1 MAGHASRSR
10 SHRGTPPGFP
20 GSLRRPELGQH
31 FLAGARLAAELVEQ
45 AGVGPADL
53 VVEIGAGT
61 GVLTL
66 ALARRAGRVLAI
78 ERDPVLAATARRR
91 LAGHRNVAVVTADAL
106 RLPLPRRPFRVVA
119 NLPFGSTQAMLR
131 RLLDDPRSPLRR
143 ADLIV
148 QEQAARRYAAA
159 TPATPR
165 TIRWGAR
172 YELRV
177 GRRLPPACFSPPPRV
192 TAAVLV
198 VRRRK
203 PPLVAAGGHHRLEAL
218 LRAGFREPR
227 APLRRALVPPLS
239 RGQLRR
245 LARDLD
251 FPLDAH
257 APDLDARQ
265 WAGIL
270 AFLR

>member
-1 MAGHASRSR
+1 VAGHASRSR
-10 SHRGTPPGFP
+10 RPG
-20 GSLRRPELGQH
+20 LGQH
-31 FLAGARLAAELVEQ
+31 FLAGGRLAAELVEQ
-45 AGVGPADL
+45 AGVDPADL

-66 ALARRAGRVLAI
+66 ALACRAGRVLAI
-78 ERDPVLAATARRR
+78 ERDPRLAASARRR

-131 RLLDDPRSPLRR
+131 RLLDDPRSPLQR

-148 QEQAARRYAAA
+148 QEEAARRYAAA

-172 YELRV
+172 YQLRV

-198 VRRRK
+198 VRRRQ
-203 PPLVAAGGHHRLEAL
+203 PPLVRVGDHRRLEAL
-218 LRAGFREPR
+218 LRAGFREPQ

-239 RGQLRR
+239 RGQLRW
-245 LARDLD
+245 LARELD
-251 FPLDAH
+251 FPLDAR
-257 APDLDARQ
+257 AADLDTRQ

-270 AFLR
+270 TFLR

>member
-1 MAGHASRSR
+1 VAG
-10 SHRGTPPGFP
+10 RGA
-20 GSLRRPELGQH
+20 RRAGAARRAGGTLGQH
-31 FLAGARLAAELVEQ
+31 FLAGGRLAAELVEQ

-61 GVLTL
+61 GELTL

-78 ERDPVLAATARRR
+78 EYDPRLAGTARRR
-91 LAGHRNVAVVTADAL
+91 VAAHGNVTVVTADAL
-106 RLPLPRRPFRVVA
+106 CVPLPRRPFRVVA
-119 NLPFGSTQAMLR
+119 NLPFGSTEAILR
-131 RLLDDPRSPLRR
+131 RLLDDPRSPLQR

-148 QEQAARRYAAA
+148 QEEAARRYAAA

-165 TIRWGAR
+165 TIRWGVW

-177 GRRLPPACFSPPPRV
+177 QRRLPAACFRPPPRV

-198 VRRRK
+198 ARRRR
-203 PPLVAAGGHHRLEAL
+203 PPLVPVAGRHRLAAL
-218 LRAGFREPR
+218 LRAGFREPH
-227 APLRRALVPPLS
+227 APLRRSLVPPLS

-251 FPLDAH
+251 FPLDAG
-257 APDLDARQ
+257 AADLDARQ
-265 WAGIL
+265 WAGI
-270 AFLR
+270 AAYLR